1 MRGFRTSYFCKN
13 NNYSNKQPQLL
24 TPLFRNHFPRKS
36 QPWRD
41 TVRKKL
47 GTALL
52 ILTLS
57 CAVASADQI
66 TPYKHMGKRQVTF
79 METIH
84 QAWNHLF
91 SWF

>member
-1 MRGFRTSYFCKN
+1 MRGSRTSYFLKTN
-13 NNYSNKQPQLL
+13 IYPYTQPL
-24 TPLFRNHFPRKS
+24 TPLFRNNFPRKS

-41 TVRKKL
+41 IVRKKL

-52 ILTLS
+52 LVTLT
-57 CAVASADQI
+57 CGVAGADSWN
-66 TPYKHMGKRQVTF
+66 PGKCQSKPVTF

-91 SWF
+91 NWF

>member
-1 MRGFRTSYFCKN
+1 MRGSRTSYFCKN
-13 NNYSNKQPQLL
+13 NYYPYTQPL
-24 TPLFRNHFPRKS
+24 TPLFRNNFPRKS

-52 ILTLS
+52 LVTLT
-57 CAVASADQI
+57 CGVAGADQW
-66 TPYKHMGKRQVTF
+66 TPCHRQNKPNVTF

>member
-1 MRGFRTSYFCKN
+1 MRGSRTSYFCKN
-13 NNYSNKQPQLL
+13 NNYPYSQPL
-24 TPLFRNHFPRKS
+24 TPLFRNNFPRKS

-41 TVRKKL
+41 IVRKKL

-52 ILTLS
+52 LVTLS
-57 CAVASADQI
+57 CGMANADCWN
-66 TPYKHMGKRQVTF
+66 PGKKMDKPNVTF
-79 METIH
+79 MEQIH

>member
-1 MRGFRTSYFCKN
+1 MRGSRTSYFRKN
-13 NNYSNKQPQLL
+13 NNYPYTQPL
-24 TPLFRNHFPRKS
+24 TPLFRNNFPRKS

-52 ILTLS
+52 LVTLS
-57 CAVASADQI
+57 CGVANADVWC
-66 TPYKHMGKRQVTF
+66 PNHRQDRNVTF
-79 METIH
+79 MEQIH

>member
-1 MRGFRTSYFCKN
+1 MRGSRTSYFRKT
-13 NNYSNKQPQLL
+13 NKYPYTQPL

-52 ILTLS
+52 LVTIS
-57 CAVASADQI
+57 CGIANAGDVFV
-66 TPYKHMGKRQVTF
+66 PNHRMNKPVTF

>member
-1 MRGFRTSYFCKN
+1 MRGSRTSYFCKN
-13 NNYSNKQPQLL
+13 NNYPYTLNQPL
-24 TPLFRNHFPRKS
+24 TPLFRNNFPRKS

-52 ILTLS
+52 LMTLS
-57 CAVASADQI
+57 CAVVNADQI
-66 TPYKHMGKRQVTF
+66 TPMRNMGKNVTI
-79 METIH
+79 MEQIH

-91 SWF
+91 NWF

>member
-1 MRGFRTSYFCKN
+1 MRGSRTSYFRKN
-13 NNYSNKQPQLL
+13 NNYPYTQPL
-24 TPLFRNHFPRKS
+24 TPLFRNNFPRKS

-52 ILTLS
+52 LVTLS
-57 CAVASADQI
+57 CGMANADCWNP
-66 TPYKHMGKRQVTF
+66 THRMNKSNVTF
-79 METIH
+79 MEQIH

>member
-1 MRGFRTSYFCKN
+1 MRGSRTSYFRQT
-13 NNYSNKQPQLL
+13 NNYPYTQPL
-24 TPLFRNHFPRKS
+24 TPLFRNHFPGKS

-52 ILTLS
+52 LITLS
-57 CAVASADQI
+57 CGVAGADQW
-66 TPYKHMGKRQVTF
+66 TPCHKMNNPNVTF
-79 METIH
+79 MEKIH

>member
-1 MRGFRTSYFCKN
+1 MRGFRTSYFRKT
-13 NNYSNKQPQLL
+13 NNYPYTQPL
-24 TPLFRNHFPRKS
+24 TPLFRHNFPRKS

-52 ILTLS
+52 VMTLS
-57 CAVASADQI
+57 CAVVNADQI
-66 TPYKHMGKRQVTF
+66 TPMRHQGTRVTF

>member
-1 MRGFRTSYFCKN
+1 MRGSRTSYFRKT
-13 NNYSNKQPQLL
+13 NNYPYTQPL

-52 ILTLS
+52 VMTLS
-57 CAVASADQI
+57 CAVVNADQI
-66 TPYKHMGKRQVTF
+66 TPMRHQGTRVTF

>member
-1 MRGFRTSYFCKN
+1 MRGSRTSYFCKN
-13 NNYSNKQPQLL
+13 NNYSNKQPQPL
-24 TPLFRNHFPRKS
+24 TPLFRNNFPRKS

-52 ILTLS
+52 LVTLS
-57 CAVASADQI
+57 CGVANADNWIAQH
-66 TPYKHMGKRQVTF
+66 KMNNNVTF
-79 METIH
+79 MEQIH

>member
-1 MRGFRTSYFCKN
+1 MRGSRTSYFCKN
-13 NNYSNKQPQLL
+13 NNYPYNQPL
-24 TPLFRNHFPRKS
+24 TPLFRNNFPRKS

-52 ILTLS
+52 LITLS
-57 CAVASADQI
+57 CGVAGADQW
-66 TPYKHMGKRQVTF
+66 TPCHKQNNVTF

>member
-1 MRGFRTSYFCKN
+1 MRGFRTSYFCKT
-13 NNYSNKQPQLL
+13 NNYPYIQPL
-24 TPLFRNHFPRKS
+24 TPLFRNNFPRKS

-47 GTALL
+47 ATALL
-52 ILTLS
+52 LVTLT
-57 CAVASADQI
+57 CGVAGADQY
-66 TPYKHMGKRQVTF
+66 TPCHRMNKPATF

>member
-1 MRGFRTSYFCKN
+1 MRGLRTSYFYKN
-13 NNYSNKQPQLL
+13 NTFAYNQPL
-24 TPLFRNHFPRKS
+24 TRFSVNLFPRKS

-52 ILTLS
+52 LLTLS
-57 CAVASADQI
+57 CGVANAEVW
-66 TPYKHMGKRQVTF
+66 TPCHRQDKSNVTF
-79 METIH
+79 MQKVQ

-91 SWF
+91 AWF